1 RDSDLVGFMLEYI
14 VPLNVSFFVA
24 LGLAVSLVFAR
35 SRKHWIV
42 ASILIISGALLVNYQ
57 PNIWTWF
64 AVFLP
69 TVIHVYI
76 FTILFMWFGSLRS
89 TSNWGF
95 VSVITLVLVPLV
107 IIFADVD
114 INTYGGIT
122 EGMRNLVKN
131 GFTNLHQN
139 LGSWFQKESTTIEFY
154 TSPLFVKLQIFI
166 AFAYTYHYLNWF
178 SK

>member
-1 RDSDLVGFMLEYI
+1 
-14 VPLNVSFFVA
+14 
-24 LGLAVSLVFAR
+24 
-35 SRKHWIV
+35 
-42 ASILIISGALLVNYQ
+42 
-57 PNIWTWF
+57 
-64 AVFLP
+64 
-69 TVIHVYI
+69 
-76 FTILFMWFGSLRS
+76 
-89 TSNWGF
+89 
-95 VSVITLVLVPLV
+95 LVPLV

-178 SK
+178 SKTTVIGWHKNLTSSRVITIGVVWILSISLYLYDYGTGLAALFLLSVLHV